1 MFGAMFLLIVI
12 GMPIA
17 FGMGFATLACLWY
30 YSAVP
35 LIVLPQRVVV
45 NLDSYFMLAIPLFI
59 LAGYLM
65 ETGGIS
71 ERIIRLASAL
81 VGFLRGGLAQV
92 VIVATVIF
100 SGLSGSSVADT
111 AAIGSVMIPTMVR
124 RGYPR
129 AFSTAL
135 VASAGGM
142 GILIPP
148 CITMIIYGLLS
159 DTSVGQLFLAG
170 FLPGFLMAG
179 GMMLITYVLARR
191 RKFPVE
197 RQFSLTE
204 LYQAARGAALPLL
217 MPIIIMGGILGGI
230 FTVTE
235 SAAVAVFYGFFLSV
249 VVYREIRLRELPTI
263 FVKTAVT
270 TGVVTVL
277 LALSGAFAWVLGRE
291 RIPQQIAEFIGG
303 MSSSPLFF
311 LAMVNVLLLIAGCVM
326 DGAAILILFVPIL
339 VPIAV
344 NLGVDLVHFGI
355 VVTANIGIGMITPP
369 VGITL
374 FTACGI
380 GEVSISEVT
389 KPLLPF
395 IAMLMATLLLIT
407 YWPGFTLLLPR
418 LFFK

>member
-1 MFGAMFLLIVI
+1 VGILMFGAMFLLIVI

-217 MPIIIMGGILGGI
+217 MPIIIL
-230 FTVTE
+230 
-235 SAAVAVFYGFFLSV
+235 
-249 VVYREIRLRELPTI
+249 
-263 FVKTAVT
+263 
-270 TGVVTVL
+270 
-277 LALSGAFAWVLGRE
+277 GAF
-291 RIPQQIAEFIGG
+291 
-303 MSSSPLFF
+303 
-311 LAMVNVLLLIAGCVM
+311 
-326 DGAAILILFVPIL
+326 
-339 VPIAV
+339 
-344 NLGVDLVHFGI
+344 
-355 VVTANIGIGMITPP
+355 
-369 VGITL
+369 
-374 FTACGI
+374 
-380 GEVSISEVT
+380 
-389 KPLLPF
+389 
-395 IAMLMATLLLIT
+395 
-407 YWPGFTLLLPR
+407 
-418 LFFK
+418 